1 MKISPSEQAIIYIR
15 LRNAIESWTQNNS
28 WLFIKVQ
35 CRSCLIYQLHPRQR
49 QKYILVYFIISHT
62 RLHDWPVC
70 FLELKTWA
78 ILCINLVRHERMETQ
93 QEDPSSIRQFL
104 WAMKLLFLV
113 DQDNYFSCGSEKN
126 VYKSNHGAGGTALRW
141 RTALTEGLSSSPVPL
156 WRCSQ
161 LSVTMAS
168 VGSAASDPHGP
179 PCSHTYIHAETH
191 SHKFKRELCVQK
203 RLVFHPT
210 SSLWMP

>member
-70 FLELKTWA
+70 FLGLKTWA
-78 ILCINLVRHERMETQ
+78 ILCINLVRHERTETQ
-93 QEDPSSIRQFL
+93 QEDPSSIR
-104 WAMKLLFLV
+104 
-113 DQDNYFSCGSEKN
+113 QDNYFSCGSEKN
-126 VYKSNHGAGGTALRW
+126 VYKSNHGAGRTALRW
-141 RTALTEGLSSSPVPL
+141 RTASTEGLSSFPVPL

-168 VGSAASDPHGP
+168 VGSAASDPCEP
-179 PCSHTYIHAETH
+179 PCSHTCRDTQSKI
-191 SHKFKRELCVQK
+191 
-203 RLVFHPT
+203 
-210 SSLWMP
+210 

>member
-70 FLELKTWA
+70 FLGLKTWA
-78 ILCINLVRHERMETQ
+78 ILCINLVRHERTETQ

-113 DQDNYFSCGSEKN
+113 DQDNYFSCGSEK
-126 VYKSNHGAGGTALRW
+126 KMFIKAIMGLEGQPW
-141 RTALTEGLSSSPVPL
+141 DEGLLPQRAWVH
-156 WRCSQ
+156 SQ
-161 LSVTMAS
+161 Y
-168 VGSAASDPHGP
+168 
-179 PCSHTYIHAETH
+179 PCEDAH
-191 SHKFKRELCVQK
+191 SC
-203 RLVFHPT
+203 P
-210 SSLWMP
+210 